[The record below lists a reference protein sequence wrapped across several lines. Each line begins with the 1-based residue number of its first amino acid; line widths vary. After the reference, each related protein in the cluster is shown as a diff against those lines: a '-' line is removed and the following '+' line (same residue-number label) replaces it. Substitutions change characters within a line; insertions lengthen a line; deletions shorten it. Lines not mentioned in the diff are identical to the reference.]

1 MQIADSN
8 AVTNVRPDDWFA
20 VYTRHQHE
28 RKVASLLAEQDFETF
43 YPTYNELHHW
53 KDRKKEITLPL
64 FPGYVFFRSPLERH
78 AHVLFTPGVHFIV
91 STGRSPAAIPND
103 EIAGLRI
110 ASDERLPL
118 EPFPFLNKGDR
129 VRVTRGPLEGV
140 EGLLA
145 RKKDALRLVLS
156 IDILGRSAGV
166 EIDARD
172 VKPCEQGTGA
182 NSRLPQ
188 AGRTFNANS
197 TRIN

>member
-1 MQIADSN
+1 MQLTESN
-8 AVTNVRPDDWFA
+8 AVPSIRLDDWFA

-28 RKVASLLAEQDFETF
+28 RKVASLLAEQDYEIF
-43 YPTYNELHHW
+43 YPTYSELHRW
-53 KDRKKEITLPL
+53 KDRKKEVTLPL

-78 AHVLFTPGVHFIV
+78 AGVLFTPGVHFIV

-103 EIAGLRI
+103 EIAGLRV

-118 EPFPFLNKGDR
+118 EPFPFLSKGDR

-145 RKKDALRLVLS
+145 RKKDSLRLVLS
-156 IDILGRSAGV
+156 VDILGRSAGV
-166 EIDARD
+166 EIDAHD
-172 VKPCEQGTGA
+172 VKPCEQAFT
-182 NSRLPQ
+182 
-188 AGRTFNANS
+188 ANS